1 MAYSISFYRRPWCS
15 STQAAPTSH
24 VTSTQ
29 LTPSL
34 ADSTSSSLATDSWYD
49 YNQFTNIEVILNA
62 VNMPGKRGV
71 VRSISN
77 FVASVRLYNSGQD
90 IRILCN
96 FLQPTTPQRFDL
108 IKVIAGPSRG
118 RVGTLVDIVDNGAIV
133 QLQPSN
139 GHIVNNVQIP
149 IGHLGKLVP
158 QTPTSRP
165 AHLFLNA
172 QHVSQPPVV
181 RKPCSPY
188 TPSFYSPTSPRYP
201 PSYPFPS
208 RSHQQPPPYPRI
220 LSPHSTTSTPL
231 YHLSSPMH
239 TQTPSTVVNLATS
252 PCAQSPC
259 AQSPCT
265 QSPTS
270 HMRTF
275 FSKPMMQPMLQQLF
289 KPNGRVK
296 TDVLVSSTSHASG
309 EVCQPSKLSPVDK
322 ATLIMME
329 EVLKRPPRQYN
340 FSSVGGCDVFWGG
353 RNGVAG
359 MQCCVLHTLSTVQ
372 AILSPSCS

>member
-1 MAYSISFYRRPWCS
+1 
-15 STQAAPTSH
+15 
-24 VTSTQ
+24 
-29 LTPSL
+29 
-34 ADSTSSSLATDSWYD
+34 
-49 YNQFTNIEVILNA
+49 
-62 VNMPGKRGV
+62 MPGKRGV

-108 IKVIAGPSRG
+108 IKVIAGPSLG

-149 IGHLGKLVP
+149 LGHLGKLVP

-165 AHLFLNA
+165 AHLFLNT
-172 QHVSQPPVV
+172 QHVTQPQVL

-208 RSHQQPPPYPRI
+208 RSHQQPPPYPQV

-259 AQSPCT
+259 AQSPCVQSPCA

-289 KPNGRVK
+289 KPNGRMK
-296 TDVLVSSTSHASG
+296 TDVLVSNTSHGTG

-322 ATLIMME
+322 ATWMMME

-340 FSSVGGCDVFWGG
+340 FSSVGGCDVFGVGGKWGCWYAVLCTACFG
-353 RNGVAG
+353 HSASYPFSISFLKKNRF
-359 MQCCVLHTLSTVQ
+359 CVCQENINLQ
-372 AILSPSCS
+372 PS